1 MNRNRSRT
9 AAALILVRAQ
19 ILTSVVLTVVATARA
34 SAQWSVATPAKPVD
48 HRLIYSF
55 HVGSAHPLGKLDSI
69 SDANIHAAADLT
81 FRLIRRTPSSWILFG
96 QVLVGLNQFT
106 AEIPTG
112 IAHPRWTNVSV
123 DLMAVGAGTGTRPY
137 LRAGSGIYIPK
148 SGPSKAGFNAGIGG
162 LIPFTTYAALQFG
175 IDYHLITTKP
185 KTTFATLE
193 LGVLFH

>member
-1 MNRNRSRT
+1 MNIRATQILT
-9 AAALILVRAQ
+9 AAAFMVGAAANAGAQ
-19 ILTSVVLTVVATARA
+19 R
-34 SAQWSVATPAKPVD
+34 TPATQIRAVD
-48 HRLIYSF
+48 RRFVYSF
-55 HVGSAHPLGKLDSI
+55 HVGSAHPLGTLDSI

-81 FRLIRRTPSSWILFG
+81 LRLIRTTPNSWLLFA
-96 QVLVGLNQFT
+96 QAIVGLNQFT

-112 IAHPRWTNVSV
+112 IAHPRWTNVSI
-123 DLMAVGAGTGTRPY
+123 DLMAVGPGSGTLPY
-137 LRAGSGIYIPK
+137 LRAGPGVYIPK

-162 LIPFTTYAALQFG
+162 LIPLNSYSALQFG

>member
-1 MNRNRSRT
+1 MKIRTAQILT
-9 AAALILVRAQ
+9 AAAL
-19 ILTSVVLTVVATARA
+19 TVGAAASA
-34 SAQWSVATPAKPVD
+34 SAQWTVATPAKAVD
-48 HRLIYSF
+48 HRFIYSF
-55 HVGSAHPLGKLDSI
+55 HVGSAHPLGTLDSI
-69 SDANIHAAADLT
+69 SDANIHAAVDLT
-81 FRLIRRTPSSWILFG
+81 YRLLRRTPSSWILFG
-96 QVLVGLNQFT
+96 QVVVGLNQFT

-112 IAHPRWTNVSV
+112 IPHPRWTNVSI

-137 LRAGSGIYIPK
+137 VRAGSGVYIPK

-162 LIPFTTYAALQFG
+162 LIPFTSYAALQFG